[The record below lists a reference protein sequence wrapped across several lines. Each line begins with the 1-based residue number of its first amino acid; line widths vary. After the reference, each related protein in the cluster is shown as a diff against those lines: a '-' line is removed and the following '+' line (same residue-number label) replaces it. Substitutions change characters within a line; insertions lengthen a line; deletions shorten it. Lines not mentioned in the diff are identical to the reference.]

1 MHPKTYEIL
10 EFDSV
15 EQGRAAGFTVPL
27 TKPEAEELKGMNR
40 KERRAWLA
48 QQRKA
53 GKK

>member
-10 EFDSV
+10 EFDSL

-27 TKPEAEELKGMNR
+27 TKTEAEELSGMNR
-40 KERRAWLA
+40 KERRAWLS

-53 GKK
+53 KKK